1 MTKQTAWH
9 VTTGCTNEIAAVGRL
24 RRRRLG
30 QAGTTSCTI
39 LRSQG
44 ASPGQQEKREESC
57 FHSQRRA
64 PCAAPPPHAMSDLAH
79 DAPQPSSQEAL
90 VGAAAQ
96 LREEY
101 AELLL
106 ASGLSARGVGAT
118 GAAVAAAEVRPT
130 HTCHF
135 SVSHLAMR
143 EAAAQDWVEEH
154 ARRSANT
161 FARPVCKRTR
171 LGFPP
176 RRPCERSRCRP
187 APSVRTGRLGLLIIV
202 MREGQGWVCS
212 GSARG
217 ARGARGARTKK
228 YKLRRRCPPSP
239 ARVGRRK
246 RHAPGSELHATSNG
260 HHACLE

>member
-1 MTKQTAWH
+1 
-9 VTTGCTNEIAAVGRL
+9 
-24 RRRRLG
+24 
-30 QAGTTSCTI
+30 
-39 LRSQG
+39 
-44 ASPGQQEKREESC
+44 
-57 FHSQRRA
+57 
-64 PCAAPPPHAMSDLAH
+64 MSDLAH

-143 EAAAQDWVEEH
+143 EAAAQDWVEER

-161 FARPVCKRTR
+161 FARPLFAKERDLAFLRGARVSAP
-171 LGFPP
+171 GVVP
-176 RRPCERSRCRP
+176 RPRC
-187 APSVRTGRLGLLIIV
+187 
-202 MREGQGWVCS
+202 
-212 GSARG
+212 ARG
-217 ARGARGARTKK
+217 A
-228 YKLRRRCPPSP
+228 LVC
-239 ARVGRRK
+239 
-246 RHAPGSELHATSNG
+246 
-260 HHACLE
+260 

>member
-1 MTKQTAWH
+1 MSQQAVRTRSRPWGAFAVEGLDKLERQA
-9 VTTGCTNEIAAVGRL
+9 VPYSAARVHLLVSKRNA
-24 RRRRLG
+24 RRV
-30 QAGTTSCTI
+30 AFT
-39 LRSQG
+39 RS
-44 ASPGQQEKREESC
+44 AAT
-57 FHSQRRA
+57 RA
-64 PCAAPPPHAMSDLAH
+64 PRLPPHAMSDLAH